1 VQAEKSPVNN
11 VQNSRNRLQFSKVD
25 STMNGALSLIQT
37 LVNGGV
43 TTCFTNPGT
52 SEMHFV
58 AAVDQVPAMQTV
70 LCLFEGVCTGAADG
84 YARMTGRAAATL
96 LHLGPG
102 LGNGFA
108 NLHNARRA
116 QTPMVNIVGD
126 HATYHLQYDAPLTS
140 DIHSIASPV
149 SAWIRTCSDPQSVPG
164 DAAAAIAAAHRPPGQ
179 IATLILPGD
188 CAWNESVAP
197 APAPPI
203 AMARAVDEQRIRQT
217 AALLRNGKQ
226 SVLCVGGP
234 AATQRGMVL
243 AARICRATGAR
254 LVSQRAN
261 ARMTLGVG
269 APKFERVPYAVPQ
282 ALELLKGTEQMIL
295 VGAPEPVAFF
305 AYPNTPSRMSPPTA
319 LLQTLAGAAEDVLS
333 ALDALAEELGAPHDV
348 GPVYERVA
356 PELPT
361 GDLNSEKVW
370 QALARL
376 LPEASIIA
384 DESITASFGAGKWMA
399 VMGGAIGQGIPV
411 ATGAAVACP
420 DRKVINTQA
429 DGSAMYTLQGLW
441 TQAREQLDVVTVLFA
456 NRAYA
461 ILQGE
466 LQRVGA
472 DENSRKAREM
482 LDLSNPTIDWVQLAQ
497 GMGVEATR
505 ATTAEAL
512 SDQLKA
518 ALGNRGPH
526 LIEAVI

>member
-1 VQAEKSPVNN
+1 
-11 VQNSRNRLQFSKVD
+11 
-25 STMNGALSLIQT
+25 MNGAHSLIQT

-43 TTCFTNPGT
+43 DTCFTNPGT

-58 AAVDQVPAMQTV
+58 AAVDKVPQMRTI

-84 YARMTGRAAATL
+84 YARMAGKPAATL

-116 QTPMVNIVGD
+116 HSPMINIVGD

-140 DIHSIASPV
+140 DIVSIAKPV
-149 SAWIRTCSDPQSVPG
+149 SGWIRACSSPESVPS
-164 DAAAAIAAAHRPPGQ
+164 DAAAAIAAAWQPPGQ

-188 CAWNESVAP
+188 CAWNESGAP
-197 APAPPI
+197 APAPAKPAAKPI
-203 AMARAVDEQRIRQT
+203 DETVIRQT
-217 AALLRNGKQ
+217 AELLRNGKR

-234 AATQRGMVL
+234 AATKAGMAL
-243 AARICRATGAR
+243 AARICQATGAR
-254 LVSQRAN
+254 LVSQRAS
-261 ARMTLGVG
+261 ARMTLGAG
-269 APKFERVPYAVPQ
+269 TPHFGRIPYAVPQ
-282 ALELLKGTEQMIL
+282 ALELLKGTEQLIL
-295 VGAPEPVAFF
+295 VGAPQPVAFF
-305 AYPNTPSRMSPPTA
+305 AYPNTPSTMSPPDA
-319 LLQTLAGAAEDVLS
+319 LQHMLAAAGDDVLG
-333 ALDALAEELGAPHDV
+333 ALDALAEELGAPHDL
-348 GPVYERVA
+348 GPVQARVR
-356 PELPT
+356 PDLPT
-361 GDLNSEKVW
+361 GELDSEKIW
-370 QALARL
+370 RALANL
-376 LPEASIIA
+376 MAEQSIIA
-384 DESITASFGAGKWMA
+384 DESITASFGAGKWMGGAAQHDWLA

-441 TQAREQLDVVTVLFA
+441 TQAREGLDVVTILFS

-472 DENSRKAREM
+472 DENSRKAQEM
-482 LDLSNPTIDWVQLAQ
+482 LDLSNPTINWVQLAQ
-497 GMGVEATR
+497 GMGVEASR
-505 ATTAEAL
+505 ATTAEAM
-512 SDQLKA
+512 SDQLAA
-518 ALGNRGPH
+518 ALGKRGPH